1 MATLRRAIWQNC
13 CRNSCDKSAGNTD
26 KTNLS
31 LVLSSKKCCSSHLL
45 DFLPLVSLLAAIR
58 LGVKKAAAGSRYKRG
73 MRRQRKKKKLGG
85 RKRLNRKTVI
95 ASFFT
100 SEKGEDDLH
109 EEGKEGKG
117 AFLLLP

>member
-1 MATLRRAIWQNC
+1 
-13 CRNSCDKSAGNTD
+13 
-26 KTNLS
+26 
-31 LVLSSKKCCSSHLL
+31 
-45 DFLPLVSLLAAIR
+45 
-58 LGVKKAAAGSRYKRG
+58 

-109 EEGKEGKG
+109 EEGKEGEDR